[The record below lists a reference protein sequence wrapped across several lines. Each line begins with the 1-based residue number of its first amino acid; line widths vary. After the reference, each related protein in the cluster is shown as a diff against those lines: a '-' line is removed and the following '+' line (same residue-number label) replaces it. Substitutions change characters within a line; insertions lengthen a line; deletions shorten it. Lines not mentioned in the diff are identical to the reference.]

1 MNQYIDPMQV
11 RSLGLALARTLAKR
25 VPLAEVGRWS
35 YLQYEGCES
44 GALSCYFVTLLSC
57 NASRE
62 GHNLVAYRSPA
73 TGCPNL
79 LEKEC
84 GAGDDADGGPSIYGG
99 GLKPGGGVYI
109 DYFGRNT
116 TDASRFGVY
125 RMASPPRR
133 YADKGSFWWLSSLHS
148 LLLMPNPKLEKLMRK
163 ARRIARLSD
172 EPYVGLHLRMGESCM
187 HNGRCSEVR
196 EYFEAAV
203 SLCVKYGINRVFVAT
218 DDGNVLE
225 KLRLMGGGVEWLT
238 TEERKDKRGSESGME
253 YRGVL
258 WPQILRT
265 RMGFLDR

>member
-1 MNQYIDPMQV
+1 MQV

-35 YLQYEGCES
+35 YLQFEGCES
-44 GALSCYFVTLLSC
+44 GSLSCYFVTLLSC
-57 NASRE
+57 NASQE
-62 GHNLVAYRSPA
+62 GRNLVAYRPPA
-73 TGCPNL
+73 TGCPNS

-84 GAGDDADGGPSIYGG
+84 GAGDDADGAPSIYGG
-99 GLKPGGGVYI
+99 GLKAGGGVYI

-125 RMASPPRR
+125 RMASPPRG

-148 LLLMPNPKLEKLMRK
+148 LLLMPNRKLEKLMRK

-172 EPYVGLHLRMGESCM
+172 EPYVGLHLRRGESCM

-203 SLCVKYGINRVFVAT
+203 SLCVKYGISRVFVAT

-225 KLRLMGGGVEWLT
+225 KLRLMGGG
-238 TEERKDKRGSESGME
+238 
-253 YRGVL
+253 
-258 WPQILRT
+258 
-265 RMGFLDR
+265 